1 MKKFMLAA
9 VAVLAMSMFAACGG
23 SSKADTDTV
32 DSVEVV
38 VDSIAADSIV
48 TDSLVVDTVAC
59 DTLCTCVE
67 D

>member
-23 SSKADTDTV
+23 SSKADADSI

-38 VDSIAADSIV
+38 TDSLTMDSIAVDSIPVDSAAF
-48 TDSLVVDTVAC
+48 AC
-59 DTLCTCVE
+59 DSVCECK
-67 D
+67 